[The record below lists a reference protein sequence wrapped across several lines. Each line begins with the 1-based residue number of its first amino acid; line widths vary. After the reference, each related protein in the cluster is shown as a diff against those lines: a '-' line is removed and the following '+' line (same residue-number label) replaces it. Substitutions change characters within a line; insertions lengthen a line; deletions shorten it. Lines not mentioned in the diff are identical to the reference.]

1 MKKIAIMV
9 AAMAAT
15 ANIYGAQLEL
25 KAGLEPWREGKN
37 NHADFDMGGSLGAEV
52 LFNAVE
58 MPLDYGFG
66 LEWKSEFKGDSGSK
80 NSLASS
86 EANAFPLYL
95 TGKYGVGEDLFYLV
109 GRAGWAM
116 YDSSDAKDGFYGAA
130 GVGKKFG
137 KITMEALYE
146 SMDLGGSSKMYSGDQ
161 AGLFSVKLGYRLG
174 ENKRDRIER
183 EAEEAARLEQERHQ
197 AEEAAKLEAQQKKAE
212 EERIAAEME
221 AAKQEEMRQEMLAN
235 YDSHILPENYDT
247 NSYEPSEATTQFF
260 EEMASDLAEESGT
273 LEVKGYTD
281 NVGREAYNKSL
292 SQKRADRAKEIIEES
307 LNNENIEVISE
318 GMGGTNFLN
327 DNSTPEMRRKNR
339 RVEVNF
345 IPENTAK

>member
-9 AAMAAT
+9 AAVAT
-15 ANIYGAQLEL
+15 TASIYGAQLEL

-37 NHADFDMGGSLGAEV
+37 SYADFDMGGSLGAEV
-52 LFNAVE
+52 LFNAAE

-66 LEWKSEFKGDSGSK
+66 LEWKSEFKGDSGSN

-130 GVGKKFG
+130 GIGKEFG
-137 KITMEALYE
+137 RITMEALYE

-161 AGLFSVKLGYRLG
+161 AGILSVKFGYRLG
-174 ENKRDRIER
+174 ENKRDRIAR

-197 AEEAAKLEAQQKKAE
+197 AEEAARLEAQKKKVE
-212 EERIAAEME
+212 EERVAAEME
-221 AAKQEEMRQEMLAN
+221 AAKQAEMRQEMLSK
-235 YDSHILPENYDT
+235 YRDHILPENYDT
-247 NSYEPSEATTQFF
+247 NGFEPSEESVKFF
-260 EEMASDLAEESGT
+260 EEMAADLAGESGT
-273 LEVKGYTD
+273 LEVTGYTD

-292 SQKRADRAKEIIEES
+292 SQKRADRAKEIIEEN

-318 GMGGTNFLN
+318 GRGNTNFLN
-327 DNSTPEMRRKNR
+327 DNSTPELRRENR

-345 IPENTAK
+345 TPDNTAK